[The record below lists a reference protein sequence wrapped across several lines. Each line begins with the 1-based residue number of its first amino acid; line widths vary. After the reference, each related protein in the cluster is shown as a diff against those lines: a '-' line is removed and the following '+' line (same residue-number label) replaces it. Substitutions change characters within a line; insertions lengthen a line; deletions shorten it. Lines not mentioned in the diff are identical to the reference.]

1 MITIRMMKI
10 EEAELIRSLDRS
22 ELIEATYRCVG
33 GRLEETRVQI
43 DCPNWT
49 ESQFDT
55 IIARFHRDVEGDGVA
70 FGAFE
75 GERLAGFA
83 VLEGRFRGERLD
95 RLQLDLMYV
104 SRQYRRQG
112 VGTRVMEEIKAEAK
126 RRGADYLYISAADTE
141 SAVNFY
147 QRSGSRL
154 TEEID
159 EELFQLEPKDIHMEL
174 KL

>member
-1 MITIRMMKI
+1 MITIRTMKA
-10 EEAELIRSLDRS
+10 EDAELIRSVDRS
-22 ELIEATYRCVG
+22 ELIEATYRCVNG
-33 GRLEETRVQI
+33 SLEETRELI

-55 IIARFHRDVEGDGVA
+55 IIARFRRDVEGEGMAYGAYDGQQ
-70 FGAFE
+70 
-75 GERLAGFA
+75 LAGFA
-83 VLEGRFRGERLD
+83 VLEGKFRGERLD

-104 SRQYRRQG
+104 SRKYRRQG
-112 VGTRVMEEIKAEAK
+112 IGTKLMEEIKAEAK
-126 RRGADYLYISAADTE
+126 RRGAAYLYISSAETE

-147 QRSGSRL
+147 QRSGSQL

-159 EELFQLEPKDIHMEL
+159 EELFLLEPKDIHMVV